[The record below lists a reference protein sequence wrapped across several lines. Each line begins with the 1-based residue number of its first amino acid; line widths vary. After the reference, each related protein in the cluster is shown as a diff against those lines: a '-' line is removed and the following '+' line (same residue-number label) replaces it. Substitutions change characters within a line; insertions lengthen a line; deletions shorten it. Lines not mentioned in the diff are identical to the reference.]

1 MYVHADNEAR
11 RPPNLRFSIFL
22 LNVCIETSL
31 FNKLI
36 RVNSRLIGF
45 HGVVVN
51 EKGDPLPGA
60 TYSIDEYPSEYP
72 VGADGTFMRIL
83 QRGEYVIQAQADGKL
98 AITCDMYSTCTV
110 QVFQHF
116 VCHAIAQILLMHQSH
131 ITNVCTCARRA

>member
-1 MYVHADNEAR
+1 M
-11 RPPNLRFSIFL
+11 
-22 LNVCIETSL
+22 LNVRTETSL
-31 FNKLI
+31 FDKLI
-36 RVNSRLIGF
+36 RVNSRLIHVGF

-98 AITCDMYSTCTV
+98 AIACDMYSTCTV
-110 QVFQHF
+110 
-116 VCHAIAQILLMHQSH
+116 HAFSH
-131 ITNVCTCARRA
+131 VMQWHKNY